1 MKRRNFLGSLA
12 AGALATPVM
21 GALAGKQHGLN
32 QAGTNVQTLTGPVP
46 PEKLGLTLIHE
57 HLLYGEIPPELNE
70 RSVEI
75 VLANLNDAARVGI
88 DTITCL
94 SPERD
99 ITLYS
104 RIAEHSPVRLIA
116 STGSY
121 VYRHCSPRLQKM
133 NENERVELMTKEISE
148 GINGTKFRA
157 GIIKVAGD
165 KSPLTEWEKM
175 SFRAAARAQ
184 KATGVPV
191 ATHAIYAPRDQFDI
205 LVASGADPQKCFFS
219 HIEAEFGWQ
228 GRNLEQQTN
237 YLATIT
243 RDGGS
248 LLFNNFGL
256 TKDTPWPD
264 LVSILRAL
272 CDRGYEN
279 RILISVDSAWEWK
292 EAKPVIQHS
301 EKYPGNPDR
310 TYAYMI
316 TEAVPA
322 LLKSGFSAQDIKT
335 FLVDNPRR
343 MFGGNT

>member
-1 MKRRNFLGSLA
+1 
-12 AGALATPVM
+12 
-21 GALAGKQHGLN
+21 
-32 QAGTNVQTLTGPVP
+32 
-46 PEKLGLTLIHE
+46 
-57 HLLYGEIPPELNE
+57 
-70 RSVEI
+70 
-75 VLANLNDAARVGI
+75 
-88 DTITCL
+88 
-94 SPERD
+94 
-99 ITLYS
+99 
-104 RIAEHSPVRLIA
+104 
-116 STGSY
+116 
-121 VYRHCSPRLQKM
+121 M
-133 NENERVELMTKEISE
+133 NENERVELMIKEISE
-148 GINGTKFRA
+148 GIDGTILRA

-191 ATHAIYAPRDQFDI
+191 GTHAIYAPRDQFDI

-243 RDGGS
+243 KDGGS

-264 LVSILRAL
+264 LVFILRTL
-272 CDRGYEN
+272 CDRGYAN

-292 EAKPVIQHS
+292 DNKPVIQHS

-310 TYAYMI
+310 TYSYMI

-322 LLKSGFSAQDIKT
+322 LLKAGFSAQDMKT

>member
-1 MKRRNFLGSLA
+1 LSEREQLLKTP
-12 AGALATPVM
+12 ATRV
-21 GALAGKQHGLN
+21 H
-32 QAGTNVQTLTGPVP
+32 TLTGPLP
-46 PEKLGLTLIHE
+46 PEKLGQTLIHE
-57 HLLYGEIPPELNE
+57 HLLYGLIPPELNN
-70 RSVEI
+70 RSLEI
-75 VLANLNDAARVGI
+75 VLKNLEDAARVGI
-88 DTITCL
+88 DTVTCL

-99 ITLYS
+99 IKLYS
-104 RIAEHSPVRLIA
+104 ELAKRSPVRLIA

-121 VYRHCSPRLQKM
+121 VFRLCSPALQKM
-133 NENERVELMTKEISE
+133 NENERVELMVKEISE
-148 GINGTKFRA
+148 GIGGTEFRA

-165 KSPLTEWEKM
+165 KSPLTDWEKM

-184 KATGVPV
+184 KATGVPL

-205 LVASGADPQKCFFS
+205 LVAAGADPHKCFFS
-219 HIEAEFGWQ
+219 HTEAEFGWQ

-264 LVSILRAL
+264 LVFILRSL
-272 CDRGYEN
+272 CDRGYAN

-292 EAKPVIQHS
+292 EGKPVIQHS

-322 LLKSGFSAQDIKT
+322 LLKAGFSAQDMNT

-343 MFGGNT
+343 MFGGNP

>member
-12 AGALATPVM
+12 AGALASPVM
-21 GALAGKQHGLN
+21 GALVEQPNGLKPPD
-32 QAGTNVQTLTGPVP
+32 TNVHTLTGAVTPD
-46 PEKLGLTLIHE
+46 KLGLTLIHE
-57 HLLYGEIPPELNE
+57 HLLYGEIPPELND

-75 VLANLNDAARVGI
+75 VLANLKDAARVGI
-88 DTITCL
+88 ETITCL

-99 ITLYS
+99 IMLYT

-133 NENERVELMTKEISE
+133 NENERVELMVKEINE
-148 GINGTKFRA
+148 GIDGTKLRA

-205 LVASGADPQKCFFS
+205 LVAAGADPQKCFFS

-237 YLATIT
+237 YLAAIT
-243 RDGGS
+243 KEGGS

-264 LVSILRAL
+264 LIFILWSL
-272 CDRGYEN
+272 CDRGYSN

-292 EAKPVIQHS
+292 DGKPVIQHS

-310 TYAYMI
+310 SYSYMI

-322 LLKSGFSAQDIKT
+322 LLKAGFSAQNIKT

-343 MFGGNT
+343 MFGGST